1 MTTLVSPSLK
11 AQLIDC
17 EKLQQQ
23 FSTMSHARVLKT
35 ALESGQACLDDLF
48 IEHKET
54 RIYELIHARAW
65 LVDQILRLAWQQ
77 YSWPDETALVAVG
90 GYGRK
95 ELHPQS
101 DIDLLILIGDDVAE
115 SLWHDSTQQF
125 ITFIWDLGLKI
136 GSSVRTLKDCCTQA
150 QGDITI
156 ATSLLESHTIIGKA
170 GLRKKAFDWVIS
182 DQAWSEEAF
191 YKARVKTQ
199 QQRHLRT
206 NETEYNLEPNIKTSS
221 GGLRDIQT
229 IGWIGKRHFG
239 LSNMAQLSSH
249 DYLSQEELDT
259 LKVSTNYLWTIRY
272 ALHLIAQRPED
283 RLLFDHQ
290 RKLAAFFGYED
301 NDDTLAVEQF
311 MHRYYRTA
319 MHIAELNQTLLQLF
333 DQAILHAHDEDVA
346 ISISRRFEL
355 RNGRLQACYPS
366 VFLRHPFSIIEAF
379 VILAQHPKC
388 HAIGAECK
396 RLIQAHRHLIDDKYR
411 RDIRVNS
418 LFMELLRSPKR
429 MSHTLLE
436 MQRQGVLGDYLPS
449 FNKIVGRMQHDLY
462 HIYTVDAHTMKVVK
476 KMRELRLPRERE
488 RFPVA
493 ARLVHELPKIELLYI
508 AGLYHD
514 IGKGSG
520 RDHSVVGAEE
530 VREFCKQHQL
540 GKWDTELV
548 SWLVRNHLLMSMT
561 AQKRDIGNPDIIHEF
576 ATKMGDELHLNY
588 LYVLTVCDIN
598 ATNPEL
604 WNNWRASLLRQLYTA
619 TNRVLR
625 LGLDV
630 PVDHQALIE
639 QSQNDARKML
649 QEQRFNP
656 SSVIRLWKN
665 LGDDYFI
672 RENAKTIAWHTR
684 TILNH
689 QIAGPLVA
697 LSEKSF
703 SAFEGGTQ
711 VFVYTKDKANLFAAL
726 CAILGHLNLDIQD
739 ARIITTED
747 GYSMDTFVVLNAD
760 GNTIN
765 QTPAL
770 LEQLKQRLTQA
781 LQYPDDFAYIVQQRQ
796 PRTHKLFNQRA
807 TVSLSNPEG
816 HSWTRLELS
825 SADRP
830 GLLAQVG
837 LVFMHLDITIQKAKI
852 QSIGGQVED
861 VFFITQNNGERI
873 TDQSVLNTIET
884 NICHSLDNES

>member
-1 MTTLVSPSLK
+1 MSLVSQQLRQQLINHEQLQKQLVNLPAAAVLK
-11 AQLIDC
+11 A
-17 EKLQQQ
+17 
-23 FSTMSHARVLKT
+23 
-35 ALESGQACLDDLF
+35 ALSAGQSLLDGVF
-48 IEHKET
+48 KEHKET

-65 LVDQILRLAWQQ
+65 LVDQILCLAWQQ
-77 YSWPDETALVAVG
+77 YSWPDEAALVAVG
-90 GYGRK
+90 GYGRG

-101 DIDLLILIGDDVAE
+101 DIDLLILLGDHLDE
-115 SLWHDSTQQF
+115 SCWHTCTQEF
-125 ITFIWDLGLKI
+125 IRFIWDLGLHI
-136 GSSVRTLKDCCTQA
+136 GSSVRTLEDCCEQA
-150 QGDITI
+150 KHDITI
-156 ATSLLESHTIIGKA
+156 ATSLLESHTIIGKDE
-170 GLRKKAFDWVIS
+170 LRIKVFDWVIS
-182 DQAWSEEAF
+182 EQAWSDESF
-191 YKARVKTQ
+191 YKARIKTQ
-199 QQRHLRT
+199 QQRHKRT
-206 NETEYNLEPNIKTSS
+206 NDTEYNLEPNIKNSS

-239 LSNMAQLSSH
+239 LRYMAELAGHS
-249 DYLSQEELDT
+249 YLNQDELDT
-259 LKVSTNYLWTIRY
+259 LKHSTNYLWTIRY
-272 ALHLIAQRPED
+272 ALHLIAERPEE

-290 RKLAAFFGYED
+290 RKLAAFFGYKD
-301 NDDTLAVEQF
+301 NDNELAVEQF

-333 DQAILHAHDEDVA
+333 DQAILHAQDEDTVV
-346 ISISRRFEL
+346 SINRRFEL

-366 VFLRHPFSIIEAF
+366 VFLRRPSAIMEAF
-379 VILAQHPKC
+379 LVLAQHPQC
-388 HAIGAECK
+388 NAIGAECK
-396 RLIQAHRHLIDDKYR
+396 RLIQAHRYLIDDKYR

-418 LFMELLRSPKR
+418 LFMELLRSPQR

-476 KMRELRLPRERE
+476 KMRELLLPKQQE

-493 ARLVHELPKIELLYI
+493 GRLVHELPKIELLYI

-514 IGKGSG
+514 LGKGSG

-530 VREFCKQHQL
+530 VRHFCKQHQL
-540 GKWDTELV
+540 GQWDTDLV
-548 SWLVRNHLLMSMT
+548 SWLVRYHLLMSFT

-576 ATKMGDELHLNY
+576 ANKMGDKLHLDY

-598 ATNPEL
+598 ATNPAL

-625 LGLDV
+625 LGLEV
-630 PVDHQALIE
+630 PVDHHGLIE
-639 QSQNDARKML
+639 QSQTDARKLL

-656 SSVIRLWKN
+656 ASVMRLWKN

-689 QIAGPLVA
+689 QVQGPLVA
-697 LSEKSF
+697 LSETSF

-711 VFVYTKDKANLFAAL
+711 VFVYTQDKPNLFAAL
-726 CAILGHLNLDIQD
+726 CAILGQLHLDIQD

-747 GYSMDTFVVLNAD
+747 GFSMDTFVVLDTD

-770 LEQLKQRLTQA
+770 LAQLQERLTHA
-781 LQYPDDFAYIVQQRQ
+781 LTYPDDFAYIVQQRQ
-796 PRTHKLFNQRA
+796 PRAHKLFNEPSI
-807 TVSLSNPEG
+807 VSLSNPEG
-816 HSWTRLELS
+816 RSWTRLELS
-825 SADRP
+825 SANRP

-837 LVFMHLDITIQKAKI
+837 LVFMRLNISLQKAKI
-852 QSIGGQVED
+852 QSMGDRVED
-861 VFFITQNNGERI
+861 VFFITLNNGDRI
-873 TDQSVLNTIET
+873 TNERLLQTLEQDMCSALDQ
-884 NICHSLDNES
+884 